1 MGTRAPSY
9 HTPVLTRWF
18 RQLCSTSARCVGL
31 ARLARGAGVS
41 LLLCAGVLG
50 CASPGQFTW
59 YSELPKSEWES
70 IRGEYV
76 IAIGDS
82 ISIRVYEQE
91 NVSGSFKIRR
101 DGRIALPLAGE
112 MMVAGKHPSQL
123 AKEIEVALKQ
133 FIVSPKVTVNI
144 ESSQPISITAVGEIG
159 HIGTITVEPPGQLIQ
174 ALAQGGGVTDYAD
187 KSRIFVLRQFPTFR
201 RIRFTYDAI
210 MRNEGGAATFPMQTG
225 DVLSIE

>member
-1 MGTRAPSY
+1 MATTAPSY

-18 RQLCSTSARCVGL
+18 RQLCSTSARC
-31 ARLARGAGVS
+31 ARPARFTRAVSVSFLLGASVIG
-41 LLLCAGVLG
+41 CAG
-50 CASPGQFTW
+50 PGQFTW

-82 ISIRVYEQE
+82 ISIRVYEQD

-123 AKEIEVALKQ
+123 AREIEVALKQ

-144 ESSQPISITAVGEIG
+144 ESSQPITVTSVGEIG
-159 HIGTITVEPPGQLIQ
+159 HVGTITVDPPGQLIQ
-174 ALAQGGGVTDYAD
+174 ALAQGGGPTDYAD

-210 MRNEGGAATFPMQTG
+210 LRNEGGAATFPLQTG
-225 DVLSIE
+225 DVISIE

>member
-1 MGTRAPSY
+1 MGTGTPSY

-18 RQLCSTSARCVGL
+18 RQLFSTPARPLGIAERVAIPL
-31 ARLARGAGVS
+31 V
-41 LLLCAGVLG
+41 LCASVIG
-50 CASPGQFTW
+50 CAGPGQFTW

-91 NVSGSFKIRR
+91 GVSGSFKIRR
-101 DGRIALPLAGE
+101 DGRISLPLAGE
-112 MMVAGKHPSQL
+112 LMVAGKHPSQL
-123 AKEIEVALKQ
+123 AREIEVALKQ

-144 ESSQPISITAVGEIG
+144 DSSQPITVTSVGEIG

-174 ALAQGGGVTDYAD
+174 AIAQGGGPTDYAD

-210 MRNEGGAATFPMQTG
+210 MHNDGGAATFPMQTG
-225 DVLSIE
+225 DVISIE